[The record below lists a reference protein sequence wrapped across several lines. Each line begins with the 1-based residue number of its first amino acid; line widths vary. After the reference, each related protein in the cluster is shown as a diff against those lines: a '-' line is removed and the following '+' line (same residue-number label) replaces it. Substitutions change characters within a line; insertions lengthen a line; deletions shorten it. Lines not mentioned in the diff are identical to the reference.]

1 MRASAQRELH
11 HNAHPLMSD
20 SDAQPP
26 ISVPASTE
34 AAPQPAQQPEAAAP
48 TVPAKRSGLDLSD
61 LKIMP
66 AWVSDFGKSPETHA
80 RQYDDHDRPQRGDQR
95 RPGGGGQDRG
105 RGRSFG
111 PGGPGSAP
119 RGDRPPSR
127 RPDGGGDRN
136 GPRPPRGEGGFRGR
150 DSRHHDG
157 PPQREWVDLP
167 KDVNVS
173 VHPEDKS
180 LDALSAHI
188 RSTGH
193 AFSLFDVSRL
203 VLAGGERF
211 GVRFL
216 CDDKRPQ
223 PLFRTPSDG
232 GLFLSRDEALQHVLR
247 GPALET
253 FYRVEEIELEEPKGN
268 FPSVAICGFSG
279 ELLGPAS
286 HHSFQTNIIRLHR
299 ERFGNMSLEDY
310 KRRIRTDNSPE
321 TVQKWKDQQ
330 RKATRWIPVSSE
342 PQEAPP
348 APAAPIEPTEPV
360 ESEEASEPA
369 APPPPSL
376 PSNALASRQEVEA
389 HFKKN
394 HGAQA
399 VIESRDV
406 TVPGNIDKNK
416 LSPALFIILR
426 QSVEAARK
434 HLFEMS
440 QRLSAGFDRRGLKTF
455 KRRSGKMFVCR
466 VRPKAID
473 RSTVFAFRVTSIVEA
488 LKEAPGGLQLNDLLN
503 NLSPAPTPAPEVTSE
518 GAAATESPSVTT
530 PALTDDQLGYL
541 KDIRWLANEGYV
553 IEYSDG
559 LVTLGV
565 QGETPALPKL
575 PIPKAKP
582 AATAAT
588 EETVEPS
595 SAEPEATVESE
606 APTEDLP
613 SSEPTSPT
621 EPLEEAPTIEPIEPL
636 EPPTPEAPLP
646 EPEVIAPTPEPPV
659 LEPEVVAP
667 SPEATLPEPEPEA
680 TPPTEESP
688 SSPSV
693 Q

>member
-1 MRASAQRELH
+1 
-11 HNAHPLMSD
+11 MSD

-48 TVPAKRSGLDLSD
+48 SAPAKRSGLDLSD

-66 AWVSDFGKSPETHA
+66 AWVSDFGKTPETQA

-105 RGRSFG
+105 RGRSSSFG
-111 PGGPGSAP
+111 PGGPSSAP

-127 RPDGGGDRN
+127 RPEGGGDRN

-216 CDDKRPQ
+216 CDEKRTQ

-299 ERFGNMSLEDY
+299 ERFANMSLEDY
-310 KRRIRTDNSPE
+310 KRRIRTDNNPE

-348 APAAPIEPTEPV
+348 APAPTPAAPIEPTEPV

-416 LSPALFIILR
+416 LSPALFILLR

-503 NLSPAPTPAPEVTSE
+503 NLSPAPTPAPEVTTE
-518 GAAATESPSVTT
+518 GAAASESPSTT
-530 PALTDDQLGYL
+530 PPALTDDQLGYL

-582 AATAAT
+582 ATT
-588 EETVEPS
+588 TPSEEPVEPS
-595 SAEPEATVESE
+595 STEPVAPVESE
-606 APTEDLP
+606 TATEDLP
-613 SSEPTSPT
+613 SSETTSPA
-621 EPLEEAPTIEPIEPL
+621 EPLEDAPTTEPIEESPTLEVPL
-636 EPPTPEAPLP
+636 PEPEVVPPTPEPTLP
-646 EPEVIAPTPEPPV
+646 EPEVIAPTPE
-659 LEPEVVAP
+659 
-667 SPEATLPEPEPEA
+667 ATLPESEPEA
-680 TPPTEESP
+680 APTTDDNPETPSQTA
-688 SSPSV
+688 
-693 Q
+693 

>member
-1 MRASAQRELH
+1 
-11 HNAHPLMSD
+11 MSE
-20 SDAQPP
+20 SDAHPP

-48 TVPAKRSGLDLSD
+48 SAPAKRSGLDLSD

-66 AWVSDFGKSPETHA
+66 AWVSDFGKTPETQA

-105 RGRSFG
+105 HGRSTGFG
-111 PGGPGSAP
+111 PGGPNSAP

-127 RPDGGGDRN
+127 RPEGGDRN
-136 GPRPPRGEGGFRGR
+136 GPRPQRNEGGFRGR
-150 DSRHHDG
+150 DSRHNDG
-157 PPQREWVDLP
+157 PPQREWVETPRDI
-167 KDVNVS
+167 NVS

-216 CDDKRPQ
+216 CDEKRAQ
-223 PLFRTPSDG
+223 PLFRVPSDG
-232 GLFLSRDEALQHVLR
+232 ALFLSREEALQHLLR
-247 GPALET
+247 GPSLEK

-310 KRRIRTDNSPE
+310 KRRIRTDNNPE

-330 RKATRWIPVSSE
+330 RKATRWIPISDE
-342 PQEAPP
+342 PQSPAHTP
-348 APAAPIEPTEPV
+348 APAAPIESAEPTDSAEAV
-360 ESEEASEPA
+360 ESSAPEDDATPVA
-369 APPPPSL
+369 APAPSL
-376 PSNALASRQEVEA
+376 PSNALATRQEVEA
-389 HFKKN
+389 HFKTN
-394 HGAQA
+394 HASKA
-399 VIESRDV
+399 ILETRDF
-406 TVPGNIDKNK
+406 TAHGNIDKKN
-416 LSPALFIILR
+416 LSPALFILLR

-455 KRRSGKMFVCR
+455 KRRAGKMFVCR

-488 LKEAPGGLQLNDLLN
+488 LKEAPGGLQLNDLLKA
-503 NLSPAPTPAPEVTSE
+503 LSPAPTIDAPTPEPASESPPAEITPAP
-518 GAAATESPSVTT
+518 SPS
-530 PALTDDQLGYL
+530 LTDDQVGYL
-541 KDIRWLANEGYV
+541 KDVRWLANEGYV

-582 AATAAT
+582 ATTTPAEAPVEQSSTAPMT
-588 EETVEPS
+588 P
-595 SAEPEATVESE
+595 VESE
-606 APTEDLP
+606 ATTEDLP
-613 SSEPTSPT
+613 SNDTATPA
-621 EPLEEAPTIEPIEPL
+621 EPLEDAPTTEPIESPTL
-636 EPPTPEAPLP
+636 EVPLP
-646 EPEVIAPTPEPPV
+646 EPEVVTPTPEPPL
-659 LEPEVVAP
+659 LEPEIVTP
-667 SPEATLPEPEPEA
+667 TPEATLPEPEPEA
-680 TPPTEESP
+680 APTTDDTPEARSQTA
-688 SSPSV
+688 
-693 Q
+693 

>member
-1 MRASAQRELH
+1 MRASAPRELH
-11 HNAHPLMSD
+11 HNAHPLMSE
-20 SDAQPP
+20 SDAQPS
-26 ISVPASTE
+26 ISVPASIE
-34 AAPQPAQQPEAAAP
+34 AAPQPASQAEAAAP
-48 TVPAKRSGLDLSD
+48 SAPAKRSGLDLSD

-80 RQYDDHDRPQRGDQR
+80 RQYDENDRPQRGDQR
-95 RPGGGGQDRG
+95 RHGGGGQDRG
-105 RGRSFG
+105 RGRSSSFG
-111 PGGPGSAP
+111 QGSSP
-119 RGDRPPSR
+119 RGDRPASR
-127 RPDGGGDRN
+127 RPDGGDRN
-136 GPRPPRGEGGFRGR
+136 GPRPQRGEGGFRGR

-157 PPQREWVDLP
+157 PPQREWVELP

-232 GLFLSRDEALQHVLR
+232 GLFLSRNEALQHVLR

-253 FYRVEEIELEEPKGN
+253 FYRIEEIELEEPKGN

-299 ERFGNMSLEDY
+299 ERFSNMSVEDY
-310 KRRIRTDNSPE
+310 KRRIRTDNNPE

-330 RKATRWIPVSSE
+330 RKATRWIPISSE
-342 PQEAPP
+342 PQEAPATP
-348 APAAPIEPTEPV
+348 LAPIEPTDSV
-360 ESEEASEPA
+360 ESDEASEPA
-369 APPPPSL
+369 ASPTPSI

-394 HGAQA
+394 HGEQA

-406 TVPGNIDKNK
+406 TIAGNIDKNK
-416 LSPALFIILR
+416 LSPALFILLR

-503 NLSPAPTPAPEVTSE
+503 NLSPAPAP
-518 GAAATESPSVTT
+518 ATEVSAETSASVEPTSSTTT
-530 PALTDDQLGYL
+530 PAFTDDQLGYL

-565 QGETPALPKL
+565 QGEAPSLPKL
-575 PIPKAKP
+575 PIPKAK
-582 AATAAT
+582 AATSAPSADP
-588 EETVEPS
+588 VESS
-595 SAEPEATVESE
+595 SAEPD
-606 APTEDLP
+606 APNETEISTEDAP
-613 SSEPTSPT
+613 STDSSSSDGALVETALNESV
-621 EPLEEAPTIEPIEPL
+621 E
-636 EPPTPEAPLP
+636 TPEAATLTVVSPP
-646 EPEVIAPTPEPPV
+646 HEETPVAAADSSESSSDAPTSEIEDPDTDSNDAPEK
-659 LEPEVVAP
+659 
-667 SPEATLPEPEPEA
+667 
-680 TPPTEESP
+680 
-688 SSPSV
+688 
-693 Q
+693 